1 MRVPQFDESLRTGHP
16 LIDEQHEWLFKLAAR
31 VAQMMGPLESGE
43 PAGIGVGVGMAS
55 GEETNSPQVQ
65 NAASEAVFG
74 LLDYAT
80 EHFSDEE
87 ALMRESHYPL
97 ANMHASLHEDLN
109 LRLAPFVLSEVN
121 GEVIAADRIVEFFV
135 DWLTTHILEHDRQFT
150 TWLAA
155 NPPEPPVT

>member
-1 MRVPQFDESLRTGHP
+1 MRVPQFDESLRTGQP

-65 NAASEAVFG
+65 NAAIEAVYG

-87 ALMRESHYPL
+87 ALQRESHYPL
-97 ANMHASLHEDLN
+97 ANMHAALHEDLN
-109 LRLAPFVLSEVN
+109 LRLAPFVLSEVGRSDN
-121 GEVIAADRIVEFFV
+121 RFLHRLAD
-135 DWLTTHILEHDRQFT
+135 
-150 TWLAA
+150 LAHHGA
-155 NPPEPPVT
+155 RPPVHDVACSQPT